1 MKIKKLEFSNINSL
15 AGEWTIDFESPA
27 FANKGMFCIAGP
39 TGSGKTSILDA
50 ICLGLYG
57 ATPRLDAIK
66 GTSNELMTYG
76 AMSCYSKV
84 TFECGG
90 VVYTAHWAQH
100 RAPRTGRLQNYNW
113 MLTNE
118 TAGTQVYASSNQS
131 DFKNVIAKVIG
142 LDFDQF
148 TKSMMLAQGEF
159 NKFLKCKEG
168 ERAAILEK
176 LTGDSI
182 YRKIAVA
189 VHDLYEAADDAV
201 TNIENKMEGVH
212 LLSEEELAELNA
224 KIDGAKSARDELNAS
239 LERWGKICSWYDS
252 SRDIEKRLNEA
263 KNSLTKAEHRRDE
276 FEPKRD
282 RLSRAL
288 LAHDVETLFA
298 EFDSVRKALAKME
311 GELGEKE
318 KKLPEAQSKLE
329 KAAEDSLEKQQAL
342 EKLKTEYSEN
352 EALWEKVFALDGD
365 IRNAHQKVDE
375 TKKSVAGIQNE
386 VKAFKDSIDASEAKI
401 AEFSRLLNEA
411 EDYIA
416 AHQKE
421 ESIDTEFALLKTQV
435 TDWKSKNQACAA
447 LLKKVDDAKNE
458 LQKFDATQLEQNR
471 NLQKVQEYLDAHQAD
486 ADLVNVLPE
495 MNGCVSDAERH
506 HSESTRLQQEIGEKQ
521 KKIEM
526 TAKTLDEIRGNLSTL
541 QMEKETIIQ
550 KDIPVV
556 VEELRRNLK
565 PGEACPVCGSLEHR
579 SCEKNVEVANG
590 ANSLND
596 FAAKLRK
603 INAEME
609 KVQRN
614 LDSLEGNQR
623 RDEEVVRENT
633 QKAEDEAKAEA
644 QSLATLNAKLE
655 PWEKSVTLETARS
668 VLQELLKLKDAYQQN
683 KAQAETLQNEVNQA
697 AVRRATL
704 ESAVNTAQTEAE
716 KATAE
721 ADELSRKIEIAL
733 SIWFSNV
740 RMEDVD
746 ALLLQLEGKR
756 ADWKKAK
763 DSQAESGKNLE
774 LENSAK
780 SQNQKSLDQATQ
792 KLNEMED
799 QQKTQQD
806 EWNRLIAERAKLF
819 GEKSVEA
826 ERKKAREQRDSAEKL
841 AETARSEEQKRREEK
856 NALDLSI
863 ADLNDR
869 IAKAKPDMSQ
879 KQTAFTEGLASKG
892 FASENEF
899 VAARIPEAERKSLQ
913 DEQKKVESDLTAAE
927 TAVKTYGD
935 QQKALQDKR
944 DFEESE
950 DVAKQ
955 NRETSKTKLE
965 ELNQNLGTWTQQ
977 KKTDDSSRQKF
988 NAMQAELD
996 QLKEKRTDWE
1006 QMQHWFNG
1014 NRLDTGNGDVFVK
1027 FIQTITLRAL
1037 LKIANGYLHDM
1048 FPRYEM
1054 IAERDSLN
1062 IQLID
1067 HDNSDAVRPIDN
1079 ISGGEGFLVSLALA
1093 LGISTLA
1100 SRNVKIDS
1108 MFLDEGFGTLD
1119 SKMLQETVLVLQ
1131 KMQQERGKLLGVITH
1146 LDVVKGELGARI
1158 DVTPRG
1164 GRSVLSGAGV
1174 S

>member
-27 FANKGMFCIAGP
+27 FANKGMFCISGA

-76 AMSCYSKV
+76 TMSCYSKV

-90 VVYTAHWAQH
+90 VVYTAHWSQH

-113 MLTNE
+113 VLRNE
-118 TAGTQVYASSNQS
+118 TAGTQVYTSSNQS
-131 DFKNVIAKVIG
+131 EFKNVIAGVIG

-159 NKFLKCKEG
+159 NKFLKCKES

-189 VHDLYEAADDAV
+189 VHELYEAADDAV

-224 KIDGAKSARDELNAS
+224 KIEAAQTVRKELNAS
-239 LERWGKICSWYDS
+239 LERWGKICSWYES
-252 SRDIEKRLNEA
+252 SRDIEKLLNEA
-263 KNSLTKAEHRRDE
+263 KNSLALAEHRRDD
-276 FEPKRD
+276 FEPKRE

-288 LAHDVETLFA
+288 LAHDIETLFT
-298 EFDSVRKALAKME
+298 EFDSIRKTLAEME
-311 GELGEKE
+311 SKLGENE
-318 KKLPEAQSKLE
+318 KNLPDVLSKLE
-329 KAAEDSLEKQQAL
+329 KATEDSRQKQQDL

-352 EALWEKVFALDGD
+352 EALWEKVSALDGD

-375 TKKSVAGIQNE
+375 TKKSVSGIQNE
-386 VKAFKDSIDASEAKI
+386 VKGFKAAIDASEAKI
-401 AEFSRLLNEA
+401 AEFSRLLKEA

-421 ESIDTEFALLKTQV
+421 ESIDGEISLLKSQV
-435 TDWKSKNQACAA
+435 SDWKSKNGNKATLSQ
-447 LLKKVDDAKNE
+447 KVGTAKDE
-458 LQKFDATQLEQNR
+458 LQEFDAAQLEQNK
-471 NLQKVQEYLDAHQAD
+471 NLQAVQGYLAAHQAD

-495 MNGCVSDAERH
+495 MNGCISDAERH
-506 HSESTRLQQEIGEKQ
+506 HGEFTRLQQEIGEKQ
-521 KKIEM
+521 KSIET
-526 TAKTLDEIRGNLSTL
+526 TAKTLGEIRENLSTL
-541 QMEKETIIQ
+541 QKEKEAIIQ

-614 LDSLEGNQR
+614 LDNLEGER
-623 RDEEVVRENT
+623 RHDEEIVRENT
-633 QKAEDEAKAEA
+633 LKAEDEAKAEA
-644 QSLATLNAKLE
+644 QSLETLNAKLE
-655 PWEKSVTLETARS
+655 PWKKSVTLETART

-683 KAQAETLQNEVNQA
+683 KTQAETLQNEVNQA

-704 ESAVNTAQTEAE
+704 ESAVNTAQAEAE

-721 ADELSRKIEIAL
+721 VDELSRKIEKAL
-733 SIWFSNV
+733 STWFSNV

-763 DSQAESGKNLE
+763 DSQAENAKNLDV
-774 LENSAK
+774 ENSTK

-792 KLNEMED
+792 KLNEAENL
-799 QQKTQQD
+799 QKTQQD

-819 GEKSVEA
+819 GEKSVEE
-826 ERKKAREQRDSAEKL
+826 ERKKAREQRNSAEKL
-841 AETARSEEQKRREEK
+841 AETARGEEQKRREEK
-856 NALDLSI
+856 NALDVSI

-869 IAKAKPDMSQ
+869 IAKAKPEMSQ
-879 KQTAFTEGLASKG
+879 KQDAFTEGLASKG

-913 DEQKKVESDLTAAE
+913 DEQKKVENDLTAAE
-927 TAVKTYGD
+927 TAVKSYGD

-950 DVAKQ
+950 EVAKQ
-955 NRETSKTKLE
+955 NSETSKARLE
-965 ELNQNLGTWTQQ
+965 ECNQNLGTWTQQ
-977 KKTDDSSRQKF
+977 KKTDEKDRERFKTL
-988 NAMQAELD
+988 QAERD

-1027 FIQTITLRAL
+1027 FIQTITLRNL

-1054 IAERDSLN
+1054 IAERDTLN

-1079 ISGGEGFLVSLALA
+1079 ISGGEGFLVSLSLA

-1100 SRNVKIDS
+1100 SRNVRIDS

>member
-57 ATPRLDAIK
+57 ATPRLGAIT
-66 GTSNELMTYG
+66 GASNELMTYG

-90 VVYTAHWAQH
+90 VVYTAHWKQH
-100 RAPRTGRLQNYNW
+100 RASGSRKLQKYNW
-113 MLTNE
+113 QLTNE
-118 TAGTQVYASSNQS
+118 TMGTQVFSSSDQS
-131 DFKNVIAKVIG
+131 EFRDVIAGVIG
-142 LDFDQF
+142 LDFGQF

-159 NKFLKCKEG
+159 NKFLKCKEN

-176 LTGDSI
+176 LAGDSI

-189 VHDLYEAADDAV
+189 VHDLYEAADNAV
-201 TNIENKMEGVH
+201 KNVESKMEGVS
-212 LLSEEELAELNA
+212 LLNEEELAELNA
-224 KIDGAKSARDELNAS
+224 KIDGAKSAREELNAS
-239 LERWGKICSWYDS
+239 LERWGKICSWYES
-252 SRDIEKRLNEA
+252 SRDIEKHLNEA
-263 KNSLTKAEHRRDE
+263 KTSLAKAEQQKNE
-276 FEPKRD
+276 FEPKRE

-298 EFDSVRKALAKME
+298 EFDSVRKAFTKME

-318 KKLPEAQSKLE
+318 EKLPEAQSKLE
-329 KAAEDSLEKQQAL
+329 KATEDSLEKQQAL
-342 EKLKTEYSEN
+342 EKLKTDYSEN
-352 EALWEKVFALDGD
+352 EALWEKVSSLDGD
-365 IRNAHQKVDE
+365 IRNACQKVDE

-386 VKAFKDSIDASEAKI
+386 VNGFKDSIAASKTRI
-401 AEFSRLLNEA
+401 AELSRLLKEA

-421 ESIDTEFALLKTQV
+421 ESIDTEFALLETQV
-435 TDWKSKNQACAA
+435 TDWKSKKQDSAA
-447 LLKKVDDAKNE
+447 LLKKVAEAKDN
-458 LQKFDATQLEQNR
+458 LQKFDANQLEQNEK
-471 NLQKVQEYLDAHQAD
+471 LQKVREYLEAHGTD

-495 MNGCVSDAERH
+495 MNGYATDAERH
-506 HSESTRLQQEIGEKQ
+506 HSESARLQQEIGAKQ
-521 KKIEM
+521 KTIES
-526 TAKTLDEIRGNLSTL
+526 TAKKIDEIRVELSTL
-541 QMEKETIIQ
+541 QKEKETIIQ
-550 KDIPVV
+550 EDIPVV

-614 LDSLEGNQR
+614 MDSLEGDQR

-644 QSLATLNAKLE
+644 QSLVDLNAKLE
-655 PWEKSVTLETARS
+655 PWKKSATLETARS
-668 VLQELLKLKDAYQQN
+668 ILLELQKLKDAYQQN
-683 KAQAETLQNEVNQA
+683 KAQAETLQNEANQA
-697 AVRRATL
+697 AVRRAGL
-704 ESAVNTAQTEAE
+704 DSAVNTAQTEAA

-721 ADELSRKIEIAL
+721 VDELSRKIEKTL
-733 SIWFSNV
+733 STWFSNV

-746 ALLLQLEGKR
+746 ALLLELDRKR
-756 ADWKKAK
+756 TDWKKAK
-763 DSQAESGKNLE
+763 DSQAENGKNLE
-774 LENSAK
+774 LENSRN
-780 SQNQKSLDQATQ
+780 SQNQKNLDQATQ
-792 KLNEMED
+792 KLNEMEN

-806 EWNRLIAERAKLF
+806 EWNRFVAERAKLF
-819 GEKSVEA
+819 GEKSVED
-826 ERKKAREQRDSAEKL
+826 ERNKARVQRDSAEKL
-841 AETARSEEQKRREEK
+841 AETARAEEQKCREEK
-856 NALDLSI
+856 NALDNSV

-869 IAKAKPDMSQ
+869 IAKAKPEMSQ
-879 KQTAFTEGLASKG
+879 KQTAFAEGLASKN
-892 FASENEF
+892 FADENEF
-899 VAARIPEAERKSLQ
+899 LAARLPETERKSLQ
-913 DEQKKVESDLTAAE
+913 DEQKKVETDLTAAE

-935 QQKALQDKR
+935 QQAEQQAKR

-955 NRETSKTKLE
+955 NRETSKAKLE

-977 KKTDDSSRQKF
+977 KKADDSSRQKF
-988 NAMQAELD
+988 DAMQAELD
-996 QLKEKRTDWE
+996 QLKEKRTDWA
-1006 QMQHWFNG
+1006 QMQRWFNG
-1014 NRLDTGNGDVFVK
+1014 SDLRTGTGDVFVK